1 MSIRSL
7 MTRYLDNVPHGML
20 LLFEPIHLVGVIR
33 DFQAS
38 SQHSTGHDGS
48 SIGLAKDVCESS
60 FLRLW
65 STIVEGY
72 SQSSIYDV
80 FSEFLGLCAINSH
93 NLRDV

>member
-7 MTRYLDNVPHGML
+7 MTRCLDNVPRGML
-20 LLFEPIHLVGVIR
+20 LLFEPRHFVGVMR

-48 SIGLAKDVCESS
+48 SIGLTKDVCESAP
-60 FLRLW
+60 LRLW

-72 SQSSIYDV
+72 LFPVVDLRRV
-80 FSEFLGLCAINSH
+80 F
-93 NLRDV
+93 

>member
-20 LLFEPIHLVGVIR
+20 EPRHFVGVMR

-48 SIGLAKDVCESS
+48 SIGLTKDVCESPP
-60 FLRLW
+60 LRLW
-65 STIVEGY
+65 STIMEAYLFPVV
-72 SQSSIYDV
+72 DLRRV
-80 FSEFLGLCAINSH
+80 F
-93 NLRDV
+93 